1 MASAAARVAGSQQ
14 TGGVAAASLRPMRH
28 GKQRSWRRIITA
40 WLALQLL
47 AAPFATLASGQPLWS
62 SFLEVLSGPVCIATR
77 TADGDSPTPARD
89 THPAFCILCLAF
101 GSPAVAEAPPLELPR
116 PLLRHLPLPPPVE
129 STVPASAVT
138 GAKGCRGPPSLA

>member
-1 MASAAARVAGSQQ
+1 
-14 TGGVAAASLRPMRH
+14 MRR

-62 SFLEVLSGPVCIATR
+62 SFLEVLSGPVCIGGQPAGGETP
-77 TADGDSPTPARD
+77 APARD

-101 GSPAVAEAPPLELPR
+101 GSPAVAEAPLPELPR
-116 PLLRHLPLPPPVE
+116 PLLRHLPPPVACAA
-129 STVPASAVT
+129 PASAVT
-138 GAKGCRGPPSLA
+138 GAKGCRGPPLVA

>member
-1 MASAAARVAGSQQ
+1 
-14 TGGVAAASLRPMRH
+14 MRR

-62 SFLEVLSGPVCIATR
+62 SFLEVLSGPVCIDSRPAE
-77 TADGDSPTPARD
+77 DGAPGPARD

-101 GSPAVAEAPPLELPR
+101 GSPAVAEAPLLE
-116 PLLRHLPLPPPVE
+116 LPLPPQRQAPPPAPVAAAAL
-129 STVPASAVT
+129 ASASS
-138 GAKGCRGPPSLA
+138 GAKGCRGPPATA